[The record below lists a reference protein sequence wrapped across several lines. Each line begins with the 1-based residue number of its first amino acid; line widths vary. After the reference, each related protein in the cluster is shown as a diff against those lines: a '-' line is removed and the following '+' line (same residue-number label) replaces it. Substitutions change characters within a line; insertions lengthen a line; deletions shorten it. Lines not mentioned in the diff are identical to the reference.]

1 MKHID
6 TAKQIWSLKIEQHD
20 KQKNNRKIAK
30 NQVNFF
36 EA

>member
-1 MKHID
+1 MKHFD

-20 KQKNNRKIAK
+20 KQNNRKIAK